1 MSEPK
6 KLNYFEK
13 KEQNKAHAQQVIRWA
28 SKNREKEI
36 QALSEATVLMPAP
49 SVTPEGQVK
58 FEKTENRSHAVFHG
72 RRHYPRD
79 RKRSTRLCVKLRLL

>member
-28 SKNREKEI
+28 LNNRRKEI

-49 SVTPEGQVK
+49 NVTPEGRAK
-58 FEKTENRSHAVFHG
+58 FGKTEIEV
-72 RRHYPRD
+72 
-79 RKRSTRLCVKLRLL
+79 V